1 MNNSCLTKAQ
11 GRPRPNPWYGHTTNT
26 HPPPCHIPG
35 SQAISPS
42 LPLLCPSLVFSYSLP
57 PTPRLICYQCICRKF
72 RIRGVDNLIFKR
84 FFRLTAKT
92 QGLHMLPCENIPQS
106 IKNRRK
112 SAENQ
117 GSSSNLN
124 VIQASSRPHSTNQ
137 AQRPLQSPM
146 VTSFCQNDVMWHHW
160 GKSAGE
166 QVQLISA
173 EMGGWKNLF
182 NIKLSPS

>member
-1 MNNSCLTKAQ
+1 MNDSCLAKAQ

-35 SQAISPS
+35 SQAMSPS

-92 QGLHMLPCENIPQS
+92 QGYIC
-106 IKNRRK
+106 
-112 SAENQ
+112 
-117 GSSSNLN
+117 
-124 VIQASSRPHSTNQ
+124 
-137 AQRPLQSPM
+137 SP
-146 VTSFCQNDVMWHHW
+146 V
-160 GKSAGE
+160 E
-166 QVQLISA
+166 I
-173 EMGGWKNLF
+173 
-182 NIKLSPS
+182 SPSPYKIGGNWLRIRGRHQIWMWFKLRAGPILPIKRKGPYKALWWRHFVKMTSCDIIGGKALGNRYS